1 MPSYKK
7 EVKVP
12 GKSQQELYDI
22 VSGSVDRFMEKS
34 SVGKFDISRDPSK
47 KEIAI
52 KSSLF
57 SGTLFC
63 TEGCLRLDASLSL
76 MATPFKGKIDE
87 GIDKWIAKMFQG
99 GSKT

>member
-34 SVGKFDISRDPSK
+34 SVGKFDIVRDPSK

-52 KSSLF
+52 KSAMF

-63 TEGCLRLDASLSL
+63 AEGCLRLDASLSL
-76 MATPFKGKIDE
+76 MAAPFKGKIDE

-99 GSKT
+99 GSQA